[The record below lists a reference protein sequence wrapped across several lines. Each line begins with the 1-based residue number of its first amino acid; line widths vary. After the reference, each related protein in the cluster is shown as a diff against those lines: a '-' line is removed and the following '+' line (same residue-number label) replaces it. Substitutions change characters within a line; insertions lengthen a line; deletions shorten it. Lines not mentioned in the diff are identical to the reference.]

1 MRLPRSPVPGQRLVL
16 PTLGVQRA
24 RTAVAA
30 SFSVSGI
37 ALASFIS
44 RAPGIRDALG
54 LSSAQ
59 LGLLLLCS
67 SGGSI
72 MGLPLSGRIVHRLGP
87 AHAVL
92 AASLTVTTGL
102 ILLGTGLHVGIV
114 GVAAVGFVLI
124 GLGIGI
130 WDVAMN
136 VAGADVERQ
145 LGRSLMPR
153 LHAAFSLGT
162 VAGAGVGAASAA
174 AGVPLA
180 GQVFAVAALVPVS
193 MAVAVRFFL
202 PARNNADVADGCG
215 VLAAWREPRTLLIG
229 LLVLGFAFI
238 EGSANDWI
246 AVAMVDGYGTSEAVG
261 AIGFGLF
268 VSAMT
273 AGRLIGNSALDRF
286 GRVAV
291 LRVTA
296 LTTAAGV
303 LLVVLG
309 GNTTLALAGAAL
321 WSLGASLGFPVG
333 ISAAADD
340 PARAAARVSVVSS
353 IGYAAFLAG
362 PPLIGLVTENAGIRR
377 ALLIVLGALA
387 LGLLTSGASRHV
399 APIQRRTVSVRHSL
413 DDVRANRKRHYPHQ
427 PKNGACEGR

>member
-1 MRLPRSPVPGQRLVL
+1 MRLSRSRVPGRPLVL
-16 PTLGVQRA
+16 PATGVLRA

-30 SFSVSGI
+30 SFSVNGV
-37 ALASFIS
+37 AFASFIS

-59 LGLLLLCS
+59 LGLLLLCL

-87 AHAVL
+87 ARAVL
-92 AASLTVTTGL
+92 AASLTVATGL
-102 ILLGTGLHVGIV
+102 LPLAAGLQV
-114 GVAAVGFVLI
+114 GVVGPAAVGFVLI
-124 GLGIGI
+124 GFGVGI

-136 VAGADVERQ
+136 VAGADVERR

-162 VAGAGVGAASAA
+162 MAGAGVGAASAA

-180 GQVFAVAALVPVS
+180 VQVFVVAVLVAVS

-202 PARNNADVADGCG
+202 PWHNDATQDPAAGCG
-215 VLAAWREPRTLLIG
+215 VLVAWCEPRTLLIG
-229 LLVLGFAFI
+229 LLVFGFAFI
-238 EGSANDWI
+238 EGSANDWM
-246 AVAMVDGYGTSEAVG
+246 AVAMVDGYGTSEAIG

-273 AGRLIGNSALDRF
+273 VGRLVGSSALDRF

-291 LRVTA
+291 LRATA
-296 LTTAAGV
+296 ITTAAGV
-303 LLVVLG
+303 LVVVQG
-309 GNTTLALAGAAL
+309 GSTALALAGAVL
-321 WSLGASLGFPVG
+321 WGLGASLGFPVG

-340 PARAAARVSVVSS
+340 PVRAAARVSVVSS
-353 IGYAAFLAG
+353 IGYTAFLAG
-362 PPLIGLVTENAGIRR
+362 PPLIGLVAESAGILR

-387 LGLLTSGASRHV
+387 LGLLASGASRPLS
-399 APIQRRTVSVRHSL
+399 AAAEKSTTRWDGTFRP
-413 DDVRANRKRHYPHQ
+413 
-427 PKNGACEGR
+427 

>member
-1 MRLPRSPVPGQRLVL
+1 MGLSRAQVPVL
-16 PTLGVQRA
+16 PTTGVLRA
-24 RTAVAA
+24 RTAVAV
-30 SFSVSGI
+30 SFSVNGV
-37 ALASFIS
+37 AFAAFIS

-59 LGLLLLCS
+59 LGLLLLCL

-87 AHAVL
+87 ARAVL

-102 ILLGTGLHVGIV
+102 VPLAAGLQVGDV
-114 GVAAVGFVLI
+114 GPAAVGFVLI
-124 GLGIGI
+124 GIGVGI

-180 GQVFAVAALVPVS
+180 VQLFVVAALVPAS

-202 PARNNADVADGCG
+202 PVHYDTAQRASGGPG

-273 AGRLIGNSALDRF
+273 AGRLIGGSALERF

-291 LRVTA
+291 LRATAVTA
-296 LTTAAGV
+296 LAGL

-309 GNTTLALAGAAL
+309 GSTTLALAGASL
-321 WSLGASLGFPVG
+321 WGLGTSLGFPVG
-333 ISAAADD
+333 MSAAADD
-340 PARAAARVSVVSS
+340 PVRAAARVSVVSS

-362 PPLIGLVTENAGIRR
+362 PPLIGLVADSAGILR

-387 LGLLTSGASRHV
+387 LGLLASGASR
-399 APIQRRTVSVRHSL
+399 PL
-413 DDVRANRKRHYPHQ
+413 
-427 PKNGACEGR
+427 GAAVEEPTTRCDGASRP

>member
-1 MRLPRSPVPGQRLVL
+1 MVLSVVPATGLL
-16 PTLGVQRA
+16 RA
-24 RTAVAA
+24 RTAVAV
-30 SFSVSGI
+30 SFAVSGF
-37 ALASFIS
+37 AFASFIS

-59 LGLLLLCS
+59 LGLLLLCL

-72 MGLPLSGRIVHRLGP
+72 IGLPLSGRIVHRLGP
-87 AHAVL
+87 ARAAL

-102 ILLGTGLHVGIV
+102 FPLAAGLHVGDV
-114 GVAAVGFVLI
+114 SSAVVGFALI
-124 GLGIGI
+124 GFGVGI

-136 VAGADVERQ
+136 VEGADVEWR

-180 GQVFAVAALVPVS
+180 VQVLAVAALVPAS
-193 MAVAVRFFL
+193 MAVAVRLFL
-202 PARNNADVADGCG
+202 PVHNDAAQHASGGSG
-215 VLAAWREPRTLLIG
+215 VLATWREPRTLLIG
-229 LLVLGFAFI
+229 LLVLGFAFV

-246 AVAMVDGYGTSEAVG
+246 AVAMVDGYGTSEAAG

-268 VSAMT
+268 VSTMT
-273 AGRLIGNSALDRF
+273 AGRLIGGSVLERF

-291 LRVTA
+291 LRATAVTA
-296 LTTAAGV
+296 LTGL
-303 LLVVLG
+303 LLVMSG
-309 GNTTLALAGAAL
+309 GSTAFALAGAAL
-321 WSLGASLGFPVG
+321 WGLGTSLGFPVG
-333 ISAAADD
+333 MSAAADD
-340 PARAAARVSVVSS
+340 PVRAAARVSVVSS

-362 PPLIGLVTENAGIRR
+362 PPLIGLLADSAGILR

-387 LGLLTSGASRHV
+387 LGLLASGASRPLGAAV
-399 APIQRRTVSVRHSL
+399 EERR
-413 DDVRANRKRHYPHQ
+413 P
-427 PKNGACEGR
+427 